1 MIPLLWITGAYAFCR
16 VLNSDSLA
24 HVAAYGLLFCM
35 AGALLAF
42 ADDVIRTN
50 LLQTFNTWLLP

>member
-1 MIPLLWITGAYAFCR
+1 MIPVLWITGAYAFCR
-16 VLNSDSLA
+16 VLNADSFA

-42 ADDVIRTN
+42 ADDVISD
-50 LLQTFNTWLLP
+50 